1 MVLFS
6 GASINS
12 FFNILINIIDVVVE
26 IDSDGGSEITV
37 VMMMMIIAEVRDGG
51 LATFLMMMSGLQGDR
66 RQPR

>member
-12 FFNILINIIDVVVE
+12 FFNILINIIDVVE

-37 VMMMMIIAEVRDGG
+37 VMMMMIAEVRDGG